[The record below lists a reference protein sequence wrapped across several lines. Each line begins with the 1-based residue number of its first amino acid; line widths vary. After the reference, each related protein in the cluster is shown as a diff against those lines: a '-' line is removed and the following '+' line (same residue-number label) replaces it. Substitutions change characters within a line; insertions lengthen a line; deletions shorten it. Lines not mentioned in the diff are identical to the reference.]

1 MRVIALAKECLW
13 PASKPTPSSRV
24 VSVIS
29 VPLEEEK
36 EDEEKDDAALNKVD
50 SLIREYLSG
59 EDTAQ

>member
-1 MRVIALAKECLW
+1 VRVMALAKECLW

-36 EDEEKDDAALNKVD
+36 EDEEKDDARLNEVD
-50 SLIREYLSG
+50 SLSREHLSG
-59 EDTAQ
+59 KCAE